1 MRYFRVVRLAGLAAC
16 SAALLAVSA
25 CGAITNTGSS
35 QLNAFQKVL
44 LTNNASVG
52 VALISLPTDVAALD
66 PRVDPIP
73 DDDHIKRN
81 TVLGNGSDPD
91 PRLAPLPP
99 ADLLWDGTGTGNCWE
114 ANTFAS
120 AFPNLLPPCDLF

>member
-1 MRYFRVVRLAGLAAC
+1 MDAREVLYTTRSIRRV
-16 SAALLAVSA
+16 
-25 CGAITNTGSS
+25 
-35 QLNAFQKVL
+35 K
-44 LTNNASVG
+44 
-52 VALISLPTDVAALD
+52 P
-66 PRVDPIP
+66 DPIP
-73 DDDHIKRN
+73 DDDHVNRN

-120 AFPNLLPPCDLF
+120 AFPNPLPPCDLF